1 MFGFFAKSIDNQTSV
16 RYNNIMKHMFGTNIR
31 FYRCGGEEMMLNNKI
46 RISMLAILAIV
57 LFTVFLLFVLPV
69 GRVEASDEQ
78 QKTAADYVSY
88 VVRSGDTLWDIADS
102 HLSDR
107 YPTHAEYINELMRVN
122 GLKNSDIFEG
132 ELIVIPRD

>member
-1 MFGFFAKSIDNQTSV
+1 MFGFFAKSIDNQTLV
-16 RYNNIMKHMFGTNIR
+16 RYNSIIKHTFGTDIR
-31 FYRCGGEEMMLNNKI
+31 YDICGGDEMMLTNKI
-46 RISMLAILAIV
+46 RISMLLVLAAV
-57 LFTVFLLFVLPV
+57 LFTAFLLVVLPV
-69 GRVEASDEQ
+69 GRVEASDEK

-107 YPTHAEYINELMRVN
+107 YPTHAEYIRELMRVN

-132 ELIVIPRD
+132 ELIVIPKD